1 MARKLSHRRGF
12 TGPEIAFMAGII
24 AILIGL
30 LMPSAGHW
38 EGVVRQMEK
47 SSSNGLRNIALASIN
62 YADDRRLIAHKLHT
76 LFADAVTSG
85 QVDAEQLKDINILMM
100 TSEDNLDD
108 ALVMYSKLPSQE
120 KLSDKD
126 LQLLNR
132 AIEVLKE
139 MQADMSAARKL
150 IGLLL
155 PKPDGT

>member
-1 MARKLSHRRGF
+1 MTCKLSCRRGF

-47 SSSNGLRNIALASIN
+47 SKSPGMRNLSLASIN
-62 YADDRRLIAHKLHT
+62 YADDRRLIGHKLHS

-85 QVDAEQLKDINILMM
+85 QLDAEQLKEINILIL

-108 ALVMYSKLPSQE
+108 ALVNYGKLPRQE
-120 KLSDKD
+120 KLSEND
-126 LQLLNR
+126 LQLLDK
-132 AIEVLKE
+132 AIAVLKE
-139 MQADMSAARKL
+139 MQED
-150 IGLLL
+150 
-155 PKPDGT
+155 